1 MATYDEICKATNYAW
16 GEFETALK
24 RELGDDFDAEEFWN
38 IAGSGICK
46 VNDYVMQATSFGVN
60 CPNCNAT
67 LDNEDEINSDGTCWN
82 CENTQDVSVV

>member
-24 RELGDDFDAEEFWN
+24 RELGDDFDTKLFWS
-38 IAGSGICK
+38 IADSSICK
-46 VNDYVMQATSFGVN
+46 VDDYVMQATNFGVN

-67 LDNEDEINSDGTCWN
+67 LDNEDEINSDGTCWY
-82 CENTQDVSVV
+82 CDNTSDVSVE